1 MKAEKEAQ
9 EMISR
14 RRAEEAQRQQILQ
27 RMGNGTPG
35 QPHVRSRLRSTR
47 RLMSA
52 VLRLRPKSHSLKR
65 KDKGRGSPHN
75 NQLRTM
81 VLQGPRSTDRQCPK
95 YAHRS
100 TFRSNSESQQPML
113 LAYLPSRS
121 CKYRQPSSGSWQR
134 RMPTLLLLAQIS
146 TRHICPQVLLNERHY
161 HPLFCLILLRR
172 EHRPRRILLAHHQ
185 PHSTQDTPSLRRI

>member
-14 RRAEEAQRQQILQ
+14 RRAEEAQRQQLLQ

-35 QPHVRSRLRSTR
+35 QPHVRSRLCTAR

-52 VLRLRPKSHSLKR
+52 VLRLKLHSLKR
-65 KDKGRGSPHN
+65 KDKGKDSPYN

-81 VLQGPRSTDRQCPK
+81 VLQGPRSADRQCRPK

-100 TFRSNSESQQPML
+100 TFRSNSEYQQPML
-113 LAYLPSRS
+113 LAYLPSRF
-121 CKYRQPSSGSWQR
+121 CKYRQPSSGSWQP
-134 RMPTLLLLAQIS
+134 RMPILLPLAQIS
-146 TRHICPQVLLNERHY
+146 THHICPQVLLSEHQYR
-161 HPLFCLILLRR
+161 LLLSLILLRR
-172 EHRPRRILLAHHQ
+172 EHRPRRILLAHRQ
-185 PHSTQDTPSLRRI
+185 PHSTQDTLSLRRI